1 MVEQGHDID
10 TDGPVTWAGPEDD
23 VRPARRTLAD
33 RLLDGAGSGILAH
46 DDLGVIRFLNATA
59 SALLPNVRVGEL
71 LAGALDPRTVDP
83 AVVGTAPPASREVE
97 LTAGGRRL
105 HARRHVLPDGWV
117 AWYVDDVTEQHGRL
131 DNLLVERARSRFL
144 ASASGRLGL
153 SLHPG
158 RTAKTVVE
166 LAVAELAHAVA
177 VVWPSS
183 TGGDVIEWAAG
194 ERSGSVRSGRAGP
207 AELPEPVV
215 AALRGQETGA
225 PLLLDHLA
233 DAPWAGAAPWPA
245 APTGPGRPGSSTAAV
260 GAVVSL
266 PGNGVPAGALVLV
279 RDGAAVARAAAT
291 AREAALVDEFAQRAG
306 IAMAAAALYA
316 RQVRTAG
323 VLRASL
329 LQPSLP
335 RVPGLTLGAAYR
347 PAEEGLLIGGDFY
360 DVLHRP
366 GSATTFLLGDVC
378 GKGVDAA
385 VSTGRVRQS
394 VLALRRVEDDPVRLV
409 ELLNAT
415 MLDAAPPDRAP
426 RFVTLVYGT
435 VTPLPGGGLRLV
447 LAGGG
452 HLPPLVVRG
461 DRVEQVD
468 IGGMLVGAVPE
479 ARFRARTVDLAPGE
493 SCVLYTDGVTEALG
507 GVDGRQVYGEE
518 RLTAVLAG
526 CDVLP
531 APGIADRIVQH
542 VTQWLATGHHDD
554 IAVLVLQAP
563 IPVQR
568 PAGRHLHS
576 VHTGQT
582 HPSRPHPDAE
592 PVSPEEVP

>member
-1 MVEQGHDID
+1 MVEQGHDVH
-10 TDGPVTWAGPEDD
+10 TDVPVAWADPVDD
-23 VRPARRTLAD
+23 VCPARRTLAD
-33 RLLDGAGSGILAH
+33 QLLDGAGSGILAH
-46 DDLGVIRFLNATA
+46 DDQGVIRFVNAAA
-59 SALLPNVRVGEL
+59 SALLPNLRVGEL
-71 LAGALDPRTVDP
+71 LAGALDPRMADP
-83 AVVGTAPPASREVE
+83 ADGHAACEVE
-97 LTAGGRRL
+97 LTVGGRRL
-105 HARRHVLPDGWV
+105 HVRRHDLADGWA

-131 DNLLVERARSRFL
+131 DTLLVERSRSRFL
-144 ASASGRLGL
+144 ASASGKLGL

-158 RTAKTVVE
+158 RTARTVVE
-166 LAVAELAHAVA
+166 LAVAELAQAVA

-183 TGGDVIEWAAG
+183 TGADVVEWVAG

-207 AELPEPVV
+207 GELPAPVV
-215 AALRGQETGA
+215 AALRGQETDA
-225 PLLLDHLA
+225 PLLPDHLA
-233 DAPWAGAAPWPA
+233 DAPWADTAPWPA
-245 APTGPGRPGSSTAAV
+245 APTGPGRPDTSTATV

-279 RDGAAVARAAAT
+279 RDAAARATAT
-291 AREAALVDEFAQRAG
+291 ARDAALVDEFAQRAG

-323 VLRASL
+323 VLRTSL

-360 DVLHRP
+360 DVLYRP
-366 GSATTFLLGDVC
+366 GTATTFLLGDVC

-394 VLALRRVEDDPVRLV
+394 MLALRRVENDPARLL

-426 RFVTLVYGT
+426 RFVTLVFGT
-435 VTPLPGGGLRLV
+435 ATPLPGGGIRLV

-468 IGGMLVGAVPE
+468 IGGMLVGAVPD

-493 SCVLYTDGVTEALG
+493 SCVLYTDGVTEARG
-507 GVDGRQVYGEE
+507 GVDGRQVFGEE
-518 RLTAVLAG
+518 RLATVLAG

-531 APGIADRIVQH
+531 APGIADRVVQH

-554 IAVLVLQAP
+554 IAVLVVQAP
-563 IPVQR
+563 VPVHR

-576 VHTGQT
+576 VQT
-582 HPSRPHPDAE
+582 HAASAPRPHPDVD